1 MKLQNER
8 EKIIATG
15 KKLLADGVIHDGQGN
30 FSIYNRES
38 GLVAITPS
46 AVPYNER
53 TAEDICIVDLDGN
66 MIEGKWKSTSETFLH
81 LIYYQKRSDVCAVI
95 HTHALKSTVFGIIGN
110 EPMPMVLNE
119 ASMGLGG
126 SVPIAPYARPGTK
139 ELAEVTFDAIGDGY
153 AAIMAHHGLI
163 TVGDTIEHAYFGT
176 LAAEATAEVLIMARS
191 MGAKTIV
198 MGDDEVKVLREIFMG
213 YKPTKVSLEK

>member
-1 MKLQNER
+1 MKLQIER

-30 FSIYNRES
+30 FSVFNRES

-53 TAEDICIVDLDGN
+53 TPEDICVVDLDGN

-81 LIYYQKRSDVCAVI
+81 LIYYQKRTDVNAVI
-95 HTHALKSTVFGIIGN
+95 HTHALKSTVFGIIGK

-139 ELAEVTFDAIGDGY
+139 ELAEVTFNAVGDGF

-163 TVGDTIEHAYFGT
+163 TMGDTIEHAYFGT
-176 LAAEATAEVLIMARS
+176 LAAEATAEVLIMAHS
-191 MGAKTIV
+191 MGARATI
-198 MGDDEVKVLREIFMG
+198 MDDEEVKILRGIFMG
-213 YKPTKVSLEK
+213 YKPTKVSSEK

>member
-1 MKLQNER
+1 MKLQIER
-8 EKIIATG
+8 EKIVATG

-30 FSIYNRES
+30 FSVFNRES

-53 TAEDICIVDLDGN
+53 TPEDICVVDLDGN

-81 LIYYQKRSDVCAVI
+81 LIYYQKRTDVNAVI
-95 HTHALKSTVFGIIGN
+95 HTHALKSTVFGIIGK

-139 ELAEVTFDAIGDGY
+139 ELAEVTFNAVGDGF

-163 TVGDTIEHAYFGT
+163 TMGDTIEHAYFGT
-176 LAAEATAEVLIMARS
+176 LAAEATADVLIMAHS
-191 MGAKTIV
+191 MDARATV
-198 MGDDEVKVLREIFMG
+198 MDDEEVKILRGIFMG
-213 YKPTKVSLEK
+213 YKPTKVSSEK

>member
-1 MKLQNER
+1 MKLQTER

-30 FSIYNRES
+30 FSVFNRES

-53 TAEDICIVDLDGN
+53 TPEDICVVDLDGN

-81 LIYYQKRSDVCAVI
+81 LIYYQKRTDVNAVI
-95 HTHALKSTVFGIIGN
+95 HTHALKSTVFGIIGK

-139 ELAEVTFDAIGDGY
+139 ELAEVTFNAVGDGF

-163 TVGDTIEHAYFGT
+163 TMGDTIEHAYFGT
-176 LAAEATAEVLIMARS
+176 LAAEATADVLIMAHS
-191 MGAKTIV
+191 MGARATV
-198 MGDDEVKVLREIFMG
+198 MDDEEVKILRGIFMG
-213 YKPTKVSLEK
+213 YKPTKVSSEK

>member
-1 MKLQNER
+1 MKLQTER

-30 FSIYNRES
+30 FSVFNRES

-53 TAEDICIVDLDGN
+53 TPEDICVVDLDGN
-66 MIEGKWKSTSETFLH
+66 MVEGKWKSTSETFLH
-81 LIYYQKRSDVCAVI
+81 LIYYQKRTDVNAVI
-95 HTHALKSTVFGIIGN
+95 HTHALKSTVFGIIGK

-139 ELAEVTFDAIGDGY
+139 ELAEVTFNAVGDGF

-163 TVGDTIEHAYFGT
+163 TMGDTIEHAYFGT
-176 LAAEATAEVLIMARS
+176 LAAEATAEVLIMAHS
-191 MGAKTIV
+191 MGARATV
-198 MGDDEVKVLREIFMG
+198 MDDEEVKILRGIFMG
-213 YKPTKVSLEK
+213 YKPTKVTSEK

>member
-1 MKLQNER
+1 MKLQTER

-30 FSIYNRES
+30 FSVFNRES

-53 TAEDICIVDLDGN
+53 TPEDICVVDLDGN

-81 LIYYQKRSDVCAVI
+81 LIYYQKRTDVNAVI
-95 HTHALKSTVFGIIGN
+95 HTHALKSTVFGIIGK

-139 ELAEVTFDAIGDGY
+139 ELAEVTFNAVGDGF

-163 TVGDTIEHAYFGT
+163 TMGDTIEHAYFGT
-176 LAAEATAEVLIMARS
+176 LAAEATAEVLIMAHS
-191 MGAKTIV
+191 MGARATI
-198 MGDDEVKVLREIFMG
+198 MDDEEVKILRGIFMG
-213 YKPTKVSLEK
+213 YKPTKVSSEK

>member
-1 MKLQNER
+1 MKLQTER
-8 EKIIATG
+8 EKIVATG

-30 FSIYNRES
+30 FSVFNRES

-53 TAEDICIVDLDGN
+53 TPEDICVLDLDGN
-66 MIEGKWKSTSETFLH
+66 MVEGKWKSTSETFLH
-81 LIYYQKRSDVCAVI
+81 LIYYQKRTDVNAVI

-110 EPMPMVLNE
+110 KPMPMVLNE

-139 ELAEVTFDAIGDGY
+139 ELAEVTFNAVGDGF

-163 TVGDTIEHAYFGT
+163 TMGDTIEHAYFGT
-176 LAAEATAEVLIMARS
+176 LAAEATAEVLIMAHS
-191 MGAKTIV
+191 MCAKATV
-198 MGDDEVKVLREIFMG
+198 MSDEEVKILRGIFMG
-213 YKPTKVSLEK
+213 YKPTKGSPEK